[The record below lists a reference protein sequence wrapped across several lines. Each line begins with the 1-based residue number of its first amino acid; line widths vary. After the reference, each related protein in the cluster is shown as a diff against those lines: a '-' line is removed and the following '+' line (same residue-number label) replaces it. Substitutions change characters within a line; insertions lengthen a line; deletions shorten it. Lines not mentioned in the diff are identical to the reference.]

1 MKNLSPLMEIA
12 RKIFARASRVDYAFI
27 FGSVLKRPGPQSDI
41 DFLVGGKL
49 GFADKAELS
58 YQLAMELKKKIDIVL
73 VEETSCEV
81 AMKAFSRGKKIV
93 APRPQA
99 LKKDYFRKYC
109 LFEQTNGL
117 RDLKLDHLRRR
128 YENGRPKSSA
138 KPFQTKNNVTCLR
151 SHVSGQ
157 KT

>member
-1 MKNLSPLMEIA
+1 MEDLSHFMEIA

-58 YQLAMELKKKIDIVL
+58 YQLAMELKKEIDIVL
-73 VEETSCEV
+73 VEETSCEL
-81 AMKAFSRGKKIV
+81 AMKAFSQGKKIV

-99 LKKDYFRKYC
+99 LKKDYFRNYC
-109 LFEQTNGL
+109 LFEQTSGL

-128 YENGRPKSSA
+128 YGNGRPKSSA
-138 KPFQTKNNVTCLR
+138 KQN
-151 SHVSGQ
+151 
-157 KT
+157 